1 MKSGCQNE
9 NRLRV
14 FVQVKVF
21 SQGIELL
28 KD

>member
-1 MKSGCQNE
+1 MKSGCQNK

-14 FVQVKVF
+14 FVQVKAI